1 MRAGPEGAYR
11 LQLLKHCVLMMP
23 LALWVT
29 GGAALAQDPAAEETV
44 QEGLKVIVLEGE
56 GAVVSAD
63 RLTRPPVVEIRDLN
77 DRPVEGAEVTFHL
90 PSSGPGGAFPDGEL
104 VRTFR
109 TNPQGQAAAV
119 GFTPNQIPGRYTIR
133 VTAKSGRLVGAAE
146 IRQTN
151 ATGTGEPAVRA
162 GRRWSWWK
170 IAIIAGA
177 GATAAGIVAARTG
190 GSGPGGGSRTIT
202 ITPGPITIGGGG

>member
-1 MRAGPEGAYR
+1 M
-11 LQLLKHCVLMMP
+11 VLW
-23 LALWVT
+23 LTCEV
-29 GGAALAQDPAAEETV
+29 ALAQEPPAQEAV

-104 VRTFR
+104 VKTFR

-133 VTAKSGRLVGAAE
+133 VTAKAGRLVGAAE

-151 ATGTGEPAVRA
+151 ATGTGEPAVKT

-170 IAIIAGA
+170 VAIVAGA
-177 GATAAGIVAARTG
+177 GAAAAGIVLATTG
-190 GSGPGGGSRTIT
+190 GGGLGGGSRTIT
-202 ITPGPITIGGGG
+202 ITPGPVIIGGGG